1 MLNIKNLN
9 FRYSRK
15 GKQTISDFNLTLT
28 EGGIYGLL
36 GENGAGKSTLLHIIM
51 GLLTP
56 ESGKVTFNGENTRK
70 RLPSVLADMYI
81 VPEENELPQIHLL
94 TFARKYGALYPKFS
108 MEDMYRHLSTF
119 GITGNPRLDKLSM
132 GQKKKITLSFAM
144 ACNTSLLIMDEPTN
158 GLDIPSKS
166 AFRKFIVE
174 SINDDRIFLIST
186 HQVRDVS
193 NILDHII
200 IMDSSRVLLNEN
212 ISEIQSKMKFTNTSN
227 KSEIENAYFSLPSLG
242 GATVI
247 MPNLDNIDTEVNLE
261 TLFTFAVEQPEKLNS
276 IFKK

>member
-1 MLNIKNLN
+1 
-9 FRYSRK
+9 
-15 GKQTISDFNLTLT
+15 
-28 EGGIYGLL
+28 
-36 GENGAGKSTLLHIIM
+36 
-51 GLLTP
+51 
-56 ESGKVTFNGENTRK
+56 
-70 RLPSVLADMYI
+70 
-81 VPEENELPQIHLL
+81 
-94 TFARKYGALYPKFS
+94 